1 MKLATDYC
9 LFSAFF
15 SSLRK
20 KSNVLFIKKTDYKN
34 KRRSTPNTAN
44 FFFGGG
50 WVGVREAT
58 PIRFFLIIFRSGCT
72 CKFKDEFDWKYLDCR
87 HGCETPVPSLSS
99 VCLGSDA
106 SQSSHSAMW
115 IRSIHIRMEVTR
127 TRLSHDDG
135 RTWRCVCV
143 SLPKRQSLSKF
154 QLFDLCRDVR
164 VQW

>member
-9 LFSAFF
+9 IFLAFF

-20 KSNVLFIKKTDYKN
+20 KSNVLFIKKTDYKI
-34 KRRSTPNTAN
+34 KEDPLQTPPI
-44 FFFGGG
+44 FWG
-50 WVGVREAT
+50 GVREAT

-72 CKFKDEFDWKYLDCR
+72 CKFKDEFDWTYLDCR

-106 SQSSHSAMW
+106 LQSGHSTMW

-127 TRLSHDDG
+127 TRLSHGDG

-154 QLFDLCRDVR
+154 QLCDLCRDVW